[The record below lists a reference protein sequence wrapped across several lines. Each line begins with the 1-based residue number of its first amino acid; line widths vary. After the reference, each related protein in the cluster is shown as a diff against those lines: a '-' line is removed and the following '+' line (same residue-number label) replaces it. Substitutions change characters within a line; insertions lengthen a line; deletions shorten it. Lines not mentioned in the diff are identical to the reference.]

1 MDNKDIEYRKAS
13 QLTILSRNT
22 MFSRAVQLWQAIQGR
37 KVPEQKKVPIS
48 KISFSSG
55 FTITVHLL
63 AVTVAITITALNFQ
77 GLWIGGELTGQRGKD
92 TEKLLALQLVAKM
105 HELLM
110 LASLS
115 HILFSI
121 TVGQLVFG
129 NGLPFGAVTAGHR
142 FQQISYLWS
151 AEFLAACVTTFSNKF
166 LVLSVIVI
174 FTGLGVTVG
183 PASATAVRP
192 TLGDWPGGGTSFWLN
207 ATAEDLW
214 PSTLSHSLAENETC
228 TSLETCGSLSTW
240 NTLADNFF
248 KYWGHETLEGI
259 HGMPESVQIPGR
271 ASVRTLNARFRGPIT
286 LYQPEMTT
294 ATIQPAAIAD
304 AMNGIRQI
312 WSQANTRSY
321 ACSHKGKGFCNYRDI
336 TFSVRAEQP
345 AVYVVCQN
353 GNSTT
358 APLFSTLTPGS
369 ARSDLVSHA
378 ENISDIGSASTS
390 IKWVNLTGPAFTKT
404 SIGAFVKAPYDKIS
418 SGNEIFACSI
428 DAQWANVTVKSSFL
442 NLPYMVNGEPTEF
455 YVRERAH
462 NKYQG
467 RHVSISPAW
476 ADLANPSLTLPSQ
489 NATTPFDKLFAAADS
504 SSPTKY
510 SAEKIEAVL
519 AVLLAIR
526 MADFSSTAT
535 IQGSMIDRYQ
545 ILRPNGG
552 HIFTPPA
559 TSPSYHRFSFKT
571 TVNGYAFGLRTASG
585 IATSTLASVLIL
597 LVYASIATSY
607 IFYTIFYSRWH
618 ISAWENMTELLAL
631 ALRSDVSGVEAMRN
645 TSSGIETLEPLKA
658 RVVFRARGEHVEMV
672 FDRDGEEIWGDG
684 METMNEEKVVVD
696 TAYS

>member
-1 MDNKDIEYRKAS
+1 
-13 QLTILSRNT
+13 

-37 KVPEQKKVPIS
+37 KVPEKKKVPVS

-63 AVTVAITITALNFQ
+63 AVTVAVTIAALNFQ
-77 GLWIGGELTGQRGKD
+77 GLWVGSELTGQRGKD
-92 TEKLLALQLVAKM
+92 AEKLLALQLVAKM

-115 HILFSI
+115 HIVFSI
-121 TVGQLVFG
+121 TIGQLVFG
-129 NGLPFGAVTAGHR
+129 DGLPFGAVTAGHR

-151 AEFLAACVTTFSNKF
+151 AEFLAACVTTFPNKF

-214 PSTLSHSLAENETC
+214 PSTLSPSLAGNETC
-228 TSLETCGSLSTW
+228 TSLETCGSSTTW

-271 ASVRTLNARFRGPIT
+271 ASVRTLSARFRGPMT
-286 LYQPEMTT
+286 LYQPEMTA

-304 AMNGIRQI
+304 AVNEIRQI
-312 WSQANTRSY
+312 WLQANTRCYSGNRKGWDF
-321 ACSHKGKGFCNYRDI
+321 CSYRDV
-336 TFSVRAEQP
+336 TFSVPAEQP
-345 AVYVVCQN
+345 VVYVVCQS
-353 GNSTT
+353 GNSTN

-369 ARSDLVSHA
+369 TRSDLVSHA
-378 ENISDIGSASTS
+378 ENTSDIGSASTSS

-404 SIGAFVKAPYDKIS
+404 SVGAFVKAPYDKTS
-418 SGNEIFACSI
+418 SGDEIFACSI
-428 DAQWANVTVKSSFL
+428 DAQWANATVQSSFL

-455 YVRERAH
+455 YLREQPH

-467 RHVSISPAW
+467 RRVSISPAW
-476 ADLANPSLTLPSQ
+476 AELANPSLTIPAQ

-504 SSPTKY
+504 SNPTQY
-510 SAEKIEAVL
+510 SAEKIEAAL

-526 MADFSSTAT
+526 MADISSTAT
-535 IQGSMIDRYQ
+535 IQGNMIDRYQ
-545 ILRPNGG
+545 LLRPNGG

-559 TSPSYHRFSFKT
+559 ASPSYHRFSFQT
-571 TVNGYAFGLRTASG
+571 TVTGYAFGLRTASG

-607 IFYTIFYSRWH
+607 IFYTIFFSRWH
-618 ISAWENMTELLAL
+618 MSAWENMTELLAL
-631 ALRSDVSGVEAMRN
+631 ALRSDVSGVEALRN
-645 TSSGIETLEPLKA
+645 TSTGIETFEPLKA

-672 FDRDGEEIWGDG
+672 FDRDGNEIW
-684 METMNEEKVVVD
+684 ETRKGEKVVVD
-696 TAYS
+696 AAYS